1 MSLILH
7 LLIDAAVIFGLAYLM
22 PQVDVKSFG
31 TALIVA
37 LVLALLNFTVG
48 WLLRGIGNLVTFFL
62 LGFVIRIIVTAVLLK
77 LVDKFMSG
85 LTIQGFWPAVVI
97 AIAVAIAGALV
108 DQAFTDEVDTT
119 ATDVSMIFSNPA
131 LLLS

>member
-48 WLLRGIGNLVTFFL
+48 WMLRGIGNLVTFFL
-62 LGFVIRIIVTAVLLK
+62 LGFVIRVIVTAVLLK
-77 LVDKFMSG
+77 VVDKFMSG
-85 LTIQGFWPAVVI
+85 LTIQGFWPAIVI

-119 ATDVSMIFSNPA
+119 ATDVSMVLSNPA